1 MDATAAALPV
11 LGVEMFTRKDHELVL
26 TELSS
31 LIGQRVV
38 RLLEFRLQ
46 ERDLRNL

>member
-26 TELSS
+26 TGLY
-31 LIGQRVV
+31 L
-38 RLLEFRLQ
+38 
-46 ERDLRNL
+46 